1 MTTAGAGGALAFKT
15 GCCSLYEGAAVRFL
29 LGDAWRPGGL
39 ARTEELL
46 DAAAIAPGAR
56 VLDVAC
62 GPADSATAVSARGGS
77 YYGVDLSRANLARAA
92 ASAVERRLLAAD
104 AEQLPFS
111 DGAFDAVLVQC
122 SFCTFTDA
130 AAAAVE
136 IARVLRG
143 GGCLLLA
150 DVTREEGCLDRG
162 DELLL
167 AKAACVADARPL
179 AAYAAAVE
187 AAGLKVERLTDCA
200 DDACQFLRAIDRKL
214 LMARVAEAVGKLDLG
229 NLDLAAA
236 RGLLRRGLALVDE
249 GKLGYG
255 YLIAH
260 KP

>member
-1 MTTAGAGGALAFKT
+1 MKCGARSPT
-15 GCCSLYEGAAVRFL
+15 GRSRRDHRRRRRRRCSLYEGAAVRFL

-62 GPADSATAVSARGGS
+62 GPAVSARGGS

-92 ASAVERRLLAAD
+92 GSTVDRRLLAAD

-130 AAAAVE
+130 AAAE
-136 IARVLRG
+136 IARVLGRG
-143 GGCLLLA
+143 GRLLLA
-150 DVTREEGCLDRG
+150 DVTRDEGSLDLG

-179 AAYAAAVE
+179 AAYAADVE

-200 DDACQFLRAIDRKL
+200 DDARQFLRAIDRKL

-229 NLDLAAA
+229 NVDLAKA

-255 YLIAH
+255 YLIAL
-260 KP
+260 KL